1 MRLSRVR
8 MRGVVLVGLVAI
20 GCAKPPEPVPL
31 PPPKVTVG
39 HPVEQEVQDYTDF
52 NGWLEAAKTV
62 EIRSRVRGHIDK
74 VHFKDGQLVK
84 EGDLLFTLD
93 PRPFEAEVAVAKS
106 QIEVARAQ
114 LQFELEEEKRNQGLF
129 EKKVVTEADLQKV
142 IASRKSWDAKLIAA
156 EEEARRRELD
166 LTYSKIVA
174 PISGKIG
181 RAQLVEGNLVG
192 AGGSDPLLTTIVSID
207 PIHAYFHAD
216 ENTVLRFRQDRAK
229 LQAGE
234 ARDEDLDGDLQVPF
248 QFALEIDTGFPHQ
261 GEIDF
266 AENRIDP
273 ETGTIEIRGTIANP
287 TGEFVPGSR
296 VHIRAPNATLPQKS
310 LLVPDAAILS
320 DQDRRYVLEVDDKK
334 TVVRRDVQLGRLLD
348 DGQRV
353 ILPGE
358 HGLSPASWIIVDG
371 LQRARVNYPVEPVD
385 PEAEAVTTTAS
396 R

>member
-1 MRLSRVR
+1 

-20 GCAKPPEPVPL
+20 GCAKPPKAVPVE
-31 PPPKVTVG
+31 PPKVTVG

-74 VHFKDGQLVK
+74 VHFKDGQIVK

-129 EKKVVTEADLQKV
+129 DKKVVTEADLQKV

-156 EEEARRRELD
+156 EEDARRRELD

-216 ENTVLRFRQDRAK
+216 ENSLLRFRRDRAK
-229 LQAGE
+229 LQGGE
-234 ARDEDLDGDLQVPF
+234 GRDRDLDGDLHVPF
-248 QFALEIDTGFPHQ
+248 QFSLEIETGFPHQ

-273 ETGTIEIRGTIANP
+273 ETGTIEVRGTIANP
-287 TGEFVPGSR
+287 NGVFVPGSR

-310 LLVPDAAILS
+310 LLIPDSAILS
-320 DQDRRYVLEVDDKK
+320 DQDRRYVLEMDDKK
-334 TVVRRDVQLGRLLD
+334 IVVRRDVQLGRLLD

-358 HGLSPASWIIVDG
+358 HGLTQASWIIIDG

-385 PEAEAVTTTAS
+385 SQGDAVIIAATH
-396 R
+396 